1 MRYLRIAL
9 ALAFLP
15 LAASGC
21 FEDVM
26 TLQPLHTE
34 RTVVDEPRLVG
45 TWKFG
50 DPSGLDWD
58 VSCKVSET
66 TDHGYRIVV
75 DANGEKHSYIGYV
88 VQFGTL
94 QIIDL
99 SEDRPAKS
107 AAAANAPGHWFA
119 RLECEAKQLTIYPT
133 SSQAFRCAV
142 QAHPLASHT
151 KEEKLIVTASTP
163 ELQAFFTEKGAAAFR
178 KDEKIVLRKCTPGE
192 VLKPTFA
199 GVDPFATPW
208 GLLSSALKVSSTDRL
223 KMPPLT
229 GARFARLNQLAKAFV
244 RAGHEVRFTRGS
256 RAPSADKVYAIESQE
271 PSPGKPLHPD
281 AAIVLTLYTKDATEP
296 LPRAPEWFDVIER

>member
-1 MRYLRIAL
+1 MRHARIAL
-9 ALAFLP
+9 AISFLALP
-15 LAASGC
+15 ASGC

-34 RTVVDEPRLVG
+34 RTVVDQPQLVG

-66 TDHGYRIVV
+66 TDHGYHIVV
-75 DANGEKHSYIGYV
+75 DANGGKHSYIGYV
-88 VQFGTL
+88 VQFGKL
-94 QIIDL
+94 RIIDL
-99 SEDRPAKS
+99 SEDRPANS
-107 AAAANAPGHWFA
+107 AAGANAPGHWFA

-133 SSQAFRCAV
+133 SSQEFRSAV

-178 KDEKIVLRKCTPGE
+178 KNEKIVLRKCTPGE

-199 GVDPFATPW
+199 GFDPFATPW
-208 GLLSSALKVSSTDRL
+208 KLWGSANVASTGRL

-229 GARFARLNQLAKAFV
+229 GARLARLNQLAKAFV

-256 RAPSADKVYAIESQE
+256 RAPSADKVYSIESQE
-271 PSPGKPLHPD
+271 PSPGKPLRPD
-281 AAIVLTLYTKDATEP
+281 AAIVLTLHTKDSSDP
-296 LPRAPEWFDVIER
+296 LPPVPDSSDALKE